1 MKDGKSNWEEEGIRV
16 ALQLKRAEAPPFLFT
31 RIEQAI
37 TQVDIIPLKNAGF
50 VFAGVALLI
59 YINYFLLQYRTDQ
72 TNTTRSDINFYS
84 ATQYNLYES

>member
-1 MKDGKSNWEEEGIRV
+1 MQEEKSNWVEESIYV

-37 TQVDIIPLKNAGF
+37 TQVDIILLKKAGF
-50 VFAGVALLI
+50 AFAGVALLI
-59 YINYFLLQYRTDQ
+59 CINFFLLQYSTDQ
-72 TNTTRSDINFYS
+72 TNTTRSDMNFYS